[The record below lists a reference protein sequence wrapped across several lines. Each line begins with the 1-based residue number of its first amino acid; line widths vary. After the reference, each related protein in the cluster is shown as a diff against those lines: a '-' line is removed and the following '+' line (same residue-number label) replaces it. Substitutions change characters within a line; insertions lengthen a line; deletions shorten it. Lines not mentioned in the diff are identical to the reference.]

1 MTDALRARAEDL
13 LARSRTRG
21 DVKRLCAALDAEPE
35 LRAAVVAIGRSRG
48 VELPPEAEAEW
59 PAKRLLRVARGRE
72 AESRVRT
79 NPIRR
84 DESFDCVHCGAHVPP
99 LGVTDRDH
107 CPHCLRSL
115 HVDVVPGDR
124 ASGCGGVLDPVGLE
138 LVAGHPVIRY
148 VCRRCGSPHRVKAAT
163 AGEVPD
169 DWERLM
175 AVSAGTG
182 G

>member
-1 MTDALRARAEDL
+1 MTPELRARAEDL
-13 LARSRTRG
+13 LERAQTRG
-21 DVKRLCAALDAEPE
+21 DVKRLCHALDADPV
-35 LRAAVVAIGRSRG
+35 LRAAVVAIARGRG
-48 VELPPEAEAEW
+48 VDLPPDAEVAW

-72 AESRVRT
+72 AEARVRT

-84 DESFDCVHCGAHVPP
+84 DESFTCLHCGREVPP

-107 CPHCLRSL
+107 CPYCLRSL

-124 ASGCGGVLDPVGLE
+124 ASDCGGVLDPVGLE
-138 LVAGHPVIRY
+138 LVAGHPVLRY
-148 VCRRCGSPHRVKAAT
+148 RCRRCGAPHRVKAAI

-169 DWERLM
+169 DWAALT
-175 AVSAGTG
+175 ALSAAAG